1 MAEIG
6 RKTSYFL
13 LLALVC
19 LEVLPVF
26 SDSLTDRDWART
38 AGMDQNQDTLR
49 YKVANSDDVTFPSAN
64 ENTGTESWQR
74 ERTAGLLFENKDDEV
89 RNGDSSAIEDVRRDV
104 KHVPASSMPETQ
116 VVPENGEPT
125 VHAYQ
130 DDSSAKLA
138 NLHHSGE
145 LADDPESHR
154 SMAIKE
160 QHCRC
165 PASGHFQSNVYAINE
180 RLLSEIIRNNEN
192 RLRKL
197 VKKQKAHKQEYEE
210 RLEQLLERARRN
222 VRLHGN
228 GLTGRDDRRGGRRK
242 SPSQEREDNEINLIG
257 PGTLFEEI
265 MLMKPGLNITLHLLM
280 LELQAEENRYQVS
293 TQQKMLNM
301 HDDKILQLSIRNSQQ
316 GIIMSKQIRAMKML
330 QDRANQMEQE
340 LQNMNKMVKGAE
352 KLDEELDDYKV
363 ILGKLQLQV
372 EQKSLFINHYTG
384 KISRLQNRLETMTRD
399 YSIRYHDR
407 VTDCMS
413 LYSRGYTTTH
423 VYTVPAYQDTFI
435 KIPPSQLYCDMTEGG
450 GWTVIQRRFDGS
462 VLFNRTWED
471 YRDGFGTWDGEFYL
485 GNEKI
490 YKLTNMNKYMIRFV
504 VTDWKGDV
512 RWAEYDEF
520 RIENEETNYRAH
532 VGVVS
537 SDHEHGGQFIMDGA
551 QFSTVDKD
559 NDSYEDGNCA
569 KEMASA
575 GWFSNCGISCNWNGR
590 YYKTST
596 GQYEISGAA
605 DGMWWWNWHGVS
617 YSLKAITVKIRRMD
631 F

>member
-1 MAEIG
+1 MAEVG
-6 RKTSYFL
+6 RKTPYFL
-13 LLALVC
+13 LLSLLC
-19 LEVLPVF
+19 FEVLPVF
-26 SDSLTDRDWART
+26 SDSRTDRDWVWT
-38 AGMDQNQDTLR
+38 AGTAQSQDTIR
-49 YKVANSDDVTFPSAN
+49 YKVANSDDVTFPSSN
-64 ENTGTESWQR
+64 ENAGKERWQKD
-74 ERTAGLLFENKDDEV
+74 AMSGLLFENQDEEV
-89 RNGDSSAIEDVRRDV
+89 RNGDSSAREEIKRDMKQAPV
-104 KHVPASSMPETQ
+104 SSMPASED
-116 VVPENGEPT
+116 GEPK
-125 VHAYQ
+125 VYANQ
-130 DDSSAKLA
+130 DDSSAKLV
-138 NLHHSGE
+138 NLRHSVE
-145 LADDPESHR
+145 LADDPDSQR

-160 QHCRC
+160 QQCRC
-165 PASGHFQSNVYAINE
+165 PTSGLFQNNVHADNE
-180 RLLSEIIRNNEN
+180 RLLSEIIRSNEN

-197 VKKQKAHKQEYEE
+197 VRKQKVHKREYEA

-222 VRLHGN
+222 TRRHGN
-228 GLTGRDDRRGGRRK
+228 ELTGRDNRRGGWRK

-293 TQQKMLNM
+293 NQQKMLNM

-340 LQNMNKMVKGAE
+340 LQNMNKMVKDAD
-352 KLDEELDDYKV
+352 KLDEELNDYKV
-363 ILGKLQLQV
+363 ILGKLQLKV

-407 VTDCMS
+407 VKDCTS

-435 KIPPSQLYCDMTEGG
+435 NIPPSQLYCDMGEGG

-462 VLFNRTWED
+462 VLFNRTWDE

-490 YKLTNMNKYMIRFV
+490 HKLTNMNKYMVRFV
-504 VTDWKGDV
+504 VTDWKGEV
-512 RWAEYDEF
+512 RWAEYDHF
-520 RIENEETNYRAH
+520 RIENESTNYRAH
-532 VGVVS
+532 VGRVS
-537 SDHEHGGQFIMDGA
+537 SDHEHGGQFIMDDA
-551 QFSTVDKD
+551 QFSTFDKD

-590 YYKTST
+590 YYKT
-596 GQYEISGAA
+596 GRYEISGAA

-617 YSLKAITVKIRRMD
+617 YSLKAITVKIRPVD

>member
-19 LEVLPVF
+19 LEVQPAF
-26 SDSLTDRDWART
+26 SDSLTDRDRART
-38 AGMDQNQDTLR
+38 AGTDQNQDTLR
-49 YKVANSDDVTFPSAN
+49 YKVVNSDDVTFPSAN
-64 ENTGTESWQR
+64 ENTGTGSWQR
-74 ERTAGLLFENKDDEV
+74 EGTDGLLFENKDGEV
-89 RNGDSSAIEDVRRDV
+89 RNGDSSAMEDVRRDV
-104 KHVPASSMPETQ
+104 KHVPASAMPETQ
-116 VVPENGEPT
+116 AVPENGEPT
-125 VHAYQ
+125 VYAYQ

-197 VKKQKAHKQEYEE
+197 VRKQKAHKREYEE
-210 RLEQLLERARRN
+210 RLEQLLERAKRN

-228 GLTGRDDRRGGRRK
+228 GLSGRDDRRGGRRK

-435 KIPPSQLYCDMTEGG
+435 KIPPSQ
-450 GWTVIQRRFDGS
+450 
-462 VLFNRTWED
+462 
-471 YRDGFGTWDGEFYL
+471 
-485 GNEKI
+485 
-490 YKLTNMNKYMIRFV
+490 NKYMIRFV

-520 RIENEETNYRAH
+520 RIENEDTNYRAH

-590 YYKTST
+590 YYKTVT
-596 GQYEISGAA
+596 GQYEITGAA

-617 YSLKAITVKIRRMD
+617 YSLKAITVKIRRVD